1 MNDFVGTILAV
12 GILLIGSFTHAWG
25 EWRYQQGLTQGRKE
39 GRLINRYIRRGE
51 IYRVE

>member
-12 GILLIGSFTHAWG
+12 GILLIGSFVHVWG
-25 EWRYQQGLTQGRKE
+25 EFRYQQGLERGRKE
-39 GRLINRYIRRGE
+39 GRLINRCIRRGE